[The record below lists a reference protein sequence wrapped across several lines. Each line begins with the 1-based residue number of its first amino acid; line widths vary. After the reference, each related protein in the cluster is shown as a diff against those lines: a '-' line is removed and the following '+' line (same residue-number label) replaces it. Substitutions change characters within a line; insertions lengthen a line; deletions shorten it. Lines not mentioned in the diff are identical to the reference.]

1 MSDAVHYHGVLAA
14 WFIFH
19 VPWGQYWDQLLH
31 GLLLTIEYTA
41 AGFAGAA
48 VLGFLLAI
56 ARIRGGRVFGAPARV
71 FIELFKNTPLITQIF
86 IIYFGLSSV
95 RIVLS
100 VFAAGTISLI
110 VHYGS
115 YLSEIFRSALQ
126 AIDPGQREAGMAMG
140 LSNRQVLRKIVVPQ
154 ATRIALPGSGTM
166 LVDLLKGT
174 SLMVSIGGAELMTQ
188 GQIITSETFRALEVY
203 VIIGLIYFAVCFPLS
218 HAVAAMESWMASGKP
233 FTRRR
238 RRILG
243 YAQDLVASSGETLQQ
258 A

>member
-1 MSDAVHYHGVLAA
+1 MNLEA

-19 VPWGQYWDQLLH
+19 VPWDHYWHELLH
-31 GLLLTIEYTA
+31 GLWVTIEYTV

-48 VLGFLLAI
+48 VLGFVLAV
-56 ARIRGGRVFGAPARV
+56 ARIRGGKLIGAPARV

-95 RIVLS
+95 KIVLS
-100 VFAAGTISLI
+100 VFVAGTLSLI
-110 VHYGS
+110 VHYGA
-115 YLSEIFRSALQ
+115 YLSEIFRSALT
-126 AIDPGQREAGMAMG
+126 AIDPGQREAGVAMG
-140 LSNRQVLRKIVVPQ
+140 LSNRQVLRKVIVPQ

-203 VIIGLIYFAVCFPLS
+203 VIIGLIYFAVCYPLS
-218 HAVAAMESWMASGKP
+218 QAVAAMEARMMSGKP

-238 RRILG
+238 RRILA
-243 YAQDLVASSGETLQQ
+243 YAQELVAAQPADTLHQ